1 MTHEVFYWDM
11 DGVLAD
17 FHKAYAVNRA
27 TALRRDTMAALE
39 PFQHNVDILNSL
51 LVKGVTCY
59 ILTKAANAD
68 AMQGKIDWLAKYV
81 PMMDA
86 EHFICITKGRKVDH
100 MKEEG
105 TLIDDDMANIKQW
118 IKAGH
123 KAIHLETKGE
133 QVKL

>member
-1 MTHEVFYWDM
+1 M

-17 FHKAYAVNRA
+17 FHAAYKQDRTVALKRKA
-27 TALRRDTMAALE
+27 MADLA
-39 PFQHNVDILNSL
+39 PFQHNVDLLNNMIARGI
-51 LVKGVTCY
+51 VCY

-105 TLIDDDMANIKQW
+105 TLIDDDIANIKQW

-123 KAIHLETKGE
+123 KAIHLENKGE